1 MGGRRRCSI
10 RIGLARTAARLG
22 ESRRMYLII
31 FLFAALVTLAVTPLA
46 RRAAIRLAT
55 VDQPDRRKIH
65 ATPMPLLGGVALG
78 VGLAAGC
85 ILAYALPGARSI
97 DSPLLGLGIGALIM
111 IGLGLYDDR
120 FGADAKVKLT
130 VQTVAAL
137 IVVASGSR
145 VDLLTNP
152 LGGHWNLGVLSVP
165 ISVLWIVGITNA
177 LNLIDGLDG
186 LAAGIGLIVS
196 LTLFTAAFPDPNCFV
211 PIVAIALAG
220 SSLGFLRYNFPP
232 ARIFLGDAGSILIGF
247 VIAVTGMQASLKG
260 ATAITLAV
268 PLVAVGVPVV
278 DTLLAILR
286 RSLKRKHLFKAD
298 REHLHHRLLGI
309 GLSHRQTVV
318 VMYWVSIFLALT
330 ALSLRG
336 LPPQKTVLILGVIF
350 MALGLL
356 LKALEFVETRFRTL
370 SLQLA
375 QLARED
381 RAPGPEEMIL
391 LNGLHDRDS
400 AWALGED
407 TGEAA
412 PSLEGQATQDEGEA
426 ATPAAGWRDWIG
438 RPGTARRILER
449 KMPWRVRQP

>member
-1 MGGRRRCSI
+1 
-10 RIGLARTAARLG
+10 
-22 ESRRMYLII
+22 MYLII

-46 RRAAIRLAT
+46 RRAAIRLAA

-78 VGLAAGC
+78 AGLAAAC
-85 ILAYALPGARSI
+85 ILAYVLPGARSV
-97 DSPLLGLGIGALIM
+97 DSPLLGLGIGALVM

-120 FGADAKVKLT
+120 YGADAKVKLT
-130 VQTVAAL
+130 VQTLAAL

-152 LGGHWNLGVLSVP
+152 LGGHWNLGILSVP
-165 ISVLWIVGITNA
+165 ISILWIVGITNA

-196 LTLFTAAFPDPNCFV
+196 LTLFAAAVPDPVGFV

-220 SSLGFLRYNFPP
+220 ASLGFLRYNFPP
-232 ARIFLGDAGSILIGF
+232 ARIFLGDAGSLLIGF
-247 VIAVTGMQASLKG
+247 VIAVMGMQASLKG
-260 ATAITLAV
+260 ATAITLSV

-286 RSLKRKHLFKAD
+286 RSLQRKHLFKAD

-330 ALSLRG
+330 ALSLRD
-336 LPPQKTVLILGVIF
+336 LPPQKTMLILGVIF

-356 LKALEFVETRFRTL
+356 LKALDFVEARFRTL
-370 SLQLA
+370 SSQLA
-375 QLARED
+375 RLARED
-381 RAPGPEEMIL
+381 RAPGPKEMIL

-407 TGEAA
+407 AAEAA
-412 PSLEGQATQDEGEA
+412 PSLEGQGAPDEGEA
-426 ATPAAGWRDWIG
+426 AIPATGWREWIG